1 MTRHRPP
8 SNHSRQSGVSLL
20 EVLIAVVVLS
30 FGLLGLA
37 GLQLTSLRN
46 NQSALERS
54 NAVML
59 TYTIVEAMHAD
70 RAATRN
76 NDFNIAMGAAAP
88 GGGTFASQ
96 SLATWLVELQNALG
110 PAASGSVACAA
121 VAAATDSTNCTIT
134 VQWDDSRGL
143 GGNAAQTIVTEVRL

>member
-1 MTRHRPP
+1 MKYPGPMPTRAAQR
-8 SNHSRQSGVSLL
+8 GVSLL

-37 GLQLTSLRN
+37 GLQVTSLRN

-54 NAVML
+54 SAVML

-70 RAATRN
+70 RANARSN
-76 NDFNIAMGAAAP
+76 NFNIGMGAEAP
-88 GGGTFASQ
+88 VGGTFANQ
-96 SLATWLVELQNALG
+96 SVAFWLNQLRNELG
-110 PAASGSVACAA
+110 PSATGSIACAGGGAADDSVA
-121 VAAATDSTNCTIT
+121 CTIT

-143 GGNAAQTIVTEVRL
+143 GGSDTQTIVTEVQL

>member
-1 MTRHRPP
+1 MKQLR
-8 SNHSRQSGVSLL
+8 NKASRATQSGVSLL

-37 GLQLTSLRN
+37 GLQMTSLRN

-70 RAATRN
+70 RAAARD
-76 NDFNIAMGAAAP
+76 NDFDIAMGDAAP
-88 GGGTFASQ
+88 GDGSFASE
-96 SLATWLVELQNALG
+96 SLATWLGELQNALG
-110 PAASGSVACAA
+110 PDASGSIACAA
-121 VAAATDSTNCTIT
+121 VAGSESVGCTIT

-143 GGNAAQTIVTEVRL
+143 GGDAAQTIVTEVQL